1 MSPPLW
7 HHMSYSKIIL
17 TIWQIMKSNGQ
28 IFSELGKIW
37 KYNLCF
43 SKISIFH
50 LFQELEKTWKYT
62 QPKANI
68 WKSKFRIYG
77 KIRNKLCPNLSL
89 NVENKMENSHKKG
102 WSHFKLNIND
112 SDILFPKILRIYQ
125 WIGKIIFRW
134 WKWNE
139 PIGNSTHTAE
149 YLTKRPW
156 RYLLLAYVYIVFVH
170 EIKRV
175 SVNMISCVQNYFSF
189 SHDFVDN
196 SHFGWEIHGLLEK
209 NTK

>member
-1 MSPPLW
+1 
-7 HHMSYSKIIL
+7 MSYSKIIL

-196 SHFGWEIHGLLEK
+196 FHFGWEIHGLLEK